1 MIGGGIE
8 METKLIAVTPDPERV
23 CALAMRSCHTPEPAH
38 RIEDMTDDIVVRM
51 IVSARKIKHF
61 SVLEHANFTFSIG
74 GVSRALTHQ
83 LVRHRV
89 ASYSQQSQRYVKMDK
104 PTYVMPPSV
113 IEMDNK
119 EGPAWVN
126 TSAPDIFDLMME
138 DAWENYNILID
149 MGMKPE
155 DARFVLPN
163 ACTTN
168 IVVTMNA
175 RELLHF
181 FHLRCSKHAQWEIR
195 RMANEMLEQ
204 CREVAPNIF
213 AGDPDE
219 WE

>member
-1 MIGGGIE
+1 
-8 METKLIAVTPDPERV
+8 MEAEAKLIAVTPDPERI
-23 CALAMRSCHTPEPAH
+23 CAMAMRSCHTPEPAH
-38 RIEDMTDDIVVRM
+38 RIEEMTDDIVVRM
-51 IVSARKIKHF
+51 IISAKKVKHF

-83 LVRHRV
+83 LVRHRL

-104 PTYVMPPSV
+104 PTYVMPPS
-113 IEMDNK
+113 IKNIKDQR
-119 EGPAWVN
+119 GLGWVE
-126 TSAPDIFDLMME
+126 TSAPDLFDLMMQ
-138 DAWENYNILID
+138 DAWENYNKLIE
-149 MGMKPE
+149 MGVKPE

-181 FHLRCSKHAQWEIR
+181 FHLRCGKHAQWEIR
-195 RMANEMLEQ
+195 ELANEMLEQ
-204 CREVAPNIF
+204 CRAAAPTIF
-213 AGDPDE
+213 EGDTDD

>member
-1 MIGGGIE
+1 MGVE
-8 METKLIAVTPDPERV
+8 AKLIAVTPDPEKI
-23 CALAMRSCHTPEPAH
+23 CAMAMRSCHTPEPAH
-38 RIEDMTDDIVVRM
+38 GMEEMTDDIVARM
-51 IVSARKIKHF
+51 IISAKKVKHF

-83 LVRHRV
+83 LVRHRL

-104 PTYVMPPSV
+104 PTYVMPPSIKN
-113 IEMDNK
+113 IEDQQ
-119 EGPAWVN
+119 GLGWVE
-126 TSAPDIFDLMME
+126 TSAPDLFDLMMQ
-138 DAWENYNILID
+138 DAWENYNKLIE
-149 MGMKPE
+149 MGVKPE

-181 FHLRCSKHAQWEIR
+181 FHLRCGKHAQWEIR
-195 RMANEMLEQ
+195 NMANEMLEQ
-204 CREVAPNIF
+204 CRAVAPTIF
-213 AGDPDE
+213 EGDTDD